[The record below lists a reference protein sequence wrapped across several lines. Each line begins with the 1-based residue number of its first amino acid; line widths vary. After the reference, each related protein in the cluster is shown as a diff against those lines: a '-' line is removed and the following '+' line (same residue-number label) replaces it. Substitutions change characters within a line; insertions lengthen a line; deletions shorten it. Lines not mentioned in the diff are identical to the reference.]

1 METEAQKEHDVT
13 RELGLSGTVK
23 PHDRELERVSNLCK
37 KLDRGKAILLLK
49 CAVAPADV
57 SQGEGIQ
64 LGGEKGR
71 KEAGLPERVG
81 GSGWCGRPMKGW
93 GEVRRKDSKARTQ
106 EFWRE

>member
-1 METEAQKEHDVT
+1 MQDARQ
-13 RELGLSGTVK
+13 GQ
-23 PHDRELERVSNLCK
+23 SNTSVES
-37 KLDRGKAILLLK
+37 R
-49 CAVAPADV
+49 AVAPADV

-106 EFWRE
+106 EFWRKCERLKLHSEFYSLSTWRWGVIRTQLS